1 MIFYSFNQLN
11 NFLIFLF
18 LGIIFAFINTTLEII
33 FTLKHQKKLKNIV
46 FYSIFYIFFAIFFI
60 FLLNFFNFGLFSITL
75 LLSIIL
81 GFVWFKFVSK
91 NLVVFLQNK
100 WYTIISKNKKEP
112 KCKPIK
118 KKLKH

>member
-18 LGIIFAFINTTLEII
+18 CGIILGVINIVLEII
-33 FTLKHQKKLKNIV
+33 FTLKYAKKIKNIV
-46 FYSIFYIFFAIFFI
+46 FYSIFYIFFAIIFI
-60 FLLNFFNFGLFSITL
+60 FLLNFFNFGLFSTTL

-81 GFVWFKFVSK
+81 GFVWIKYVSK
-91 NLVVFLQNK
+91 NLVVFLINK
-100 WYTIISKNKKEP
+100 WYNIISKNKKEP
-112 KCKPIK
+112 KCKQNK